1 MNSYD
6 ELLQELVTDTDQ
18 DLYDMINDSMPG
30 LLEHLTA
37 EGVSYADL

>member
-18 DLYDMINDSMPG
+18 DLYAMINDSMPG
-30 LLEHLTA
+30 LLEHLTEEVA
-37 EGVSYADL
+37 SYAYL

>member
-18 DLYDMINDSMPG
+18 DLFDMINDSMPG
-30 LLEHLTA
+30 LLEHLTS
-37 EGVSYADL
+37 EGMSYANL